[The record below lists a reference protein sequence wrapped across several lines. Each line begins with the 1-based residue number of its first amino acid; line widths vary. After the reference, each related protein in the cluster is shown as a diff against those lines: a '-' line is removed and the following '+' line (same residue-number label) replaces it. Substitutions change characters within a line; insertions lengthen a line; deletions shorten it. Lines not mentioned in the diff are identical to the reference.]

1 MNQYEYET
9 FVFLIFFSFFILHQT
24 KIILQ
29 NRLRIEFIAGK
40 SVLLEIKSVRIEDE
54 DLYSCEITYLEP
66 TETCDTSDE
75 YKINLSVVVSPSIV
89 SIMHKD
95 GTIIRNGSTIGPLK
109 EGHRLETVCL
119 VRGARPK
126 PIVGWYRNGRK
137 LTHQILGS
145 DENSGLH
152 DVQSNLS
159 LTLSRHELGSILEC
173 RISTTPNESIL
184 SMQIYIDLEVRPT
197 KIHLSGVKSHVV
209 EGSKVLL
216 QCQVEG
222 ARPAANISW
231 YNSSKLI
238 DESHALTTI
247 STNAVSEALN
257 CIKYSYTYF

>member
-1 MNQYEYET
+1 
-9 FVFLIFFSFFILHQT
+9 
-24 KIILQ
+24 
-29 NRLRIEFIAGK
+29 
-40 SVLLEIKSVRIEDE
+40 
-54 DLYSCEITYLEP
+54 
-66 TETCDTSDE
+66 
-75 YKINLSVVVSPSIV
+75 
-89 SIMHKD
+89 MHKD

-109 EGHRLETVCL
+109 EGHRLETICL
-119 VRGARPK
+119 VQGARPK

-137 LTHQILGS
+137 LTHQILS
-145 DENSGLH
+145 ADENSGLH

-238 DESHALTTI
+238 DEFHALTTI
-247 STNAVSEALN
+247 STNAVSKML
-257 CIKYSYTYF
+257 

>member
-1 MNQYEYET
+1 MQ
-9 FVFLIFFSFFILHQT
+9 I
-24 KIILQ
+24 
-29 NRLRIEFIAGK
+29 RLRIEFIAGK

-66 TETCDTSDE
+66 TEICDTADE
-75 YKINLSVVVSPSIV
+75 YKINLSVYVQPSIT

-95 GTIIRNGSTIGPLK
+95 GTLIRNGSTIGPLK
-109 EGHRLETVCL
+109 EGHRLETVCI
-119 VRGARPK
+119 VHGTRPK
-126 PIVGWYRNGRK
+126 PAIGWYRNGRK
-137 LTHQILGS
+137 LTHQVIS
-145 DENSGLH
+145 TDEQSGLF
-152 DVQSNLS
+152 DAQSNLS
-159 LTLSRHELGSILEC
+159 LALSRHELGSVLEC
-173 RISTTPNESIL
+173 RISTRPNESIL

-238 DESHALTTI
+238 DESSALTTI
-247 STNAVSEALN
+247 STNAVS
-257 CIKYSYTYF
+257 